1 MLPGTEKRKPRNSS
15 KVNLLISL
23 AFHSLIVLSVFY
35 FAAREGWLGKPL
47 QTIAVDMVKE
57 KPAEKPKE
65 PVKPKADEPPK
76 VEPPKLA
83 EATKP
88 AELPKM
94 TQAPPP
100 AAAMTAP
107 PAIAPP
113 AAEAASFEFEGGK
126 VVETSS
132 DPVELF
138 KGLLQSALQSSWARP
153 EDLDDQSLVAEVEVA
168 VDSTG
173 HIADPVWKKSSG
185 QKRWD
190 DSVRQAIAKTRSVSR
205 APPPNFPSRVVVRF
219 DVVASEPVAP

>member
-23 AFHSLIVLSVFY
+23 TFHSLLVLCVFY
-35 FAAREGWLGKPL
+35 FAARQGWVGEGLRK
-47 QTIAVDMVKE
+47 IAVDMVKE
-57 KPAEKPKE
+57 KPPEKPKE
-65 PVKPKADEPPK
+65 PVKPKEDQSPK

-83 EATKP
+83 EAPKP
-88 AELPKM
+88 AESPKM

-100 AAAMTAP
+100 AAAMSAP

-113 AAEAASFEFEGGK
+113 ASEAASFVFEGK
-126 VVETSS
+126 PVVDAT
-132 DPVELF
+132 DPVELY
-138 KGLLQSALQSSWARP
+138 KGSLQLALQSSWARP
-153 EDLDDQSLVAEVEVA
+153 QDLDDQLLVTEMEVA
-168 VDSTG
+168 VDSSG
-173 HIADPVWKKSSG
+173 RIADPVLKKSSG

-190 DSVRQAIAKTRSVSR
+190 DSVRQAIAKARSVGR

>member
-23 AFHSLIVLSVFY
+23 TFHSILVLCVFY
-35 FAAREGWLGKPL
+35 FAARQGWVGDTLKH
-47 QTIAVDMVKE
+47 IAVNMVKE
-57 KPAEKPKE
+57 KPPEKPKE
-65 PVKPKADEPPK
+65 PVKPKQDEPPK

-83 EATKP
+83 EAPKP

-107 PAIAPP
+107 AAVAPP
-113 AAEAASFEFEGGK
+113 AAEAASFVFEGGK
-126 VVETSS
+126 VVEESS
-132 DPVELF
+132 DPVELY
-138 KGLLQSALQSSWARP
+138 KGSLQSALQSSWARP
-153 EDLDDQSLVAEVEVA
+153 QDLDDQLLVTEMEVA

-173 HIADPVWKKSSG
+173 RIADPVLKKSSG

-190 DSVRQAIAKTRSVSR
+190 DSVRQAIAKARSVGR